1 MTVDFN
7 ELKQKMYSI
16 TLELKAKAPK
26 DLSLLVDSLGFMI
39 NVMLEM
45 SSTVMSQNKER
56 REQIS
61 SLGKSIEELQ
71 DIIRNLRSQLN
82 QNSNNSSKPPS
93 SDGYKKSPK
102 KRSLRVSTGA
112 KAGGQK
118 GHNGAHLSVP
128 HAPNEVKCH
137 IPSKCQCCPN
147 LKTCVA
153 SGDVFTCAE
162 SRYVI
167 EAKTITLVVEHQSL
181 VATNS
186 SYGGH
191 GKDEKLAGEFPADVR
206 GYVQYGNSVT
216 VLAALLST
224 YGAVAYNRIHV
235 LLNGLFGISLSTGTI
250 NSIVKRCSDK
260 IAPVMEK
267 IRELLKDSDVVN
279 FDETGLR
286 ALGKLFWVHN
296 SSNDEY
302 TNQSANEKR
311 GSSGMEDNGVL
322 PDFTGIA
329 VHDCWPSYQNF
340 EQIEYALCCAHL
352 LRELNAVRENEKNHI
367 WAERFQKLLIRMK
380 KAKEEAISLGQKFLG
395 KELLEEF
402 SKDYDEIMSYA
413 DKECP
418 PPEVPKER
426 KRGKIRR
433 GKTRA
438 LIERLKKFKDDVCR
452 FAHNFAVPF
461 DNNQAERDVHNVKTK
476 TKVSGCFRSIKGAQD
491 YLKIMSFIS
500 TENKHGINAFDALT
514 AAFSGNA
521 KIILGKGSE

>member
-1 MTVDFN
+1 M
-7 ELKQKMYSI
+7 
-16 TLELKAKAPK
+16 
-26 DLSLLVDSLGFMI
+26 
-39 NVMLEM
+39 
-45 SSTVMSQNKER
+45 
-56 REQIS
+56 
-61 SLGKSIEELQ
+61 
-71 DIIRNLRSQLN
+71 
-82 QNSNNSSKPPS
+82 
-93 SDGYKKSPK
+93 
-102 KRSLRVSTGA
+102 
-112 KAGGQK
+112 
-118 GHNGAHLSVP
+118 SVP
-128 HAPNEVKCH
+128 HAPDEVKCH

-153 SGDVFTCAE
+153 LGDVFTCAK

-167 EAKTITLVVEHQSL
+167 EAKTITHVVEHQSM
-181 VATNS
+181 VATNC
-186 SYGGH
+186 SYGCH

-250 NSIVKRCSDK
+250 NSMVKRCTDK
-260 IAPVMEK
+260 IAHVMEK

-322 PDFTGIA
+322 LDFTGIA

-340 EQIEYALCCAHL
+340 EQIEHALCCAHL
-352 LRELNAVRENEKNHI
+352 LRELNAVRKNEENHI

-402 SKDYDEIMSYA
+402 SKDYDEIMIYA

-461 DNNQAERDVHNVKTK
+461 DNNQAERDVRNVKTK
-476 TKVSGCFRSIKGAQD
+476 TKVSGCFRSVKGAQD

-500 TENKHGINAFDALT
+500 TGNKHGINAFDDLT
-514 AAFSGNA
+514 AAISGNA
-521 KIILGKGSE
+521 KIILGEGLNSYKNLICNY